1 MLSKFAGRSAIRPT
15 GSPLAATADIFSF
28 KSDDLDWK
36 TILSTDP
43 SSLLIRCPLK
53 RKKKVESFDLYQK
66 INIPKTIELHVAEN
80 NQIKYLPILNQYSR
94 EYTWNFTFD
103 RLTSKIRVKEGKKVR
118 KLKELRILRIYV
130 RNYETKLTCITYK
143 N

>member
-53 RKKKVESFDLYQK
+53 RRKKKVESFDFYQK
-66 INIPKTIELHVAEN
+66 INIPKTIELYVAEKN
-80 NQIKYLPILNQYSR
+80 HIKFLPILYQYFR

-103 RLTSKIRVKEGKKVR
+103 CLTLKIRVGEGKKVT
-118 KLKELRILRIYV
+118 KLKELRIQ
-130 RNYETKLTCITYK
+130 RNEINLYNL
-143 N
+143 